1 MVEHE
6 RTDIS
11 PEDAF
16 GLVGHELR
24 IAILR
29 ELGGADDERLS
40 FSVLRE
46 RVGERDSGKFNYH
59 LSKLEGRF
67 VAKTDSG
74 EYALTYPGY
83 RVVDA
88 VHDGAFHRQSG
99 VDREPVSGTCLDCG
113 GDLAFSYETVAG
125 GRVACLECERRYLRH
140 PFDPGGLVDRAGA
153 ELGRAFDRVAR
164 ANWSQAGADVCPVCS
179 GHVASWVRDDAPEKA
194 VAVRGHDVTV
204 GFDCQ
209 QCSYHANVPPG
220 AVLLDHPVVQ
230 GFCADSGVDL
240 RARRLWELP
249 FVVDPDSVT
258 VRDEDPWELAVTVR
272 ADGAERVAVLDETG
286 AVATFD

>member
-1 MVEHE
+1 MVDEE

-29 ELGGADDERLS
+29 ELGGAAAGRLS
-40 FSVLRE
+40 FSALRE

-74 EYALTYPGY
+74 AYALTYPGH

-88 VHDGAFHRQSG
+88 VHDGAFHQQEG
-99 VDREPVSGTCLDCG
+99 VDGEPVSGACLDCG
-113 GDLAFSYETVAG
+113 GNLAFNYETIAG
-125 GRVACLECERRYLRH
+125 GRVACRDCERRYLRH
-140 PFDPGGLVDRAGA
+140 PFDPGGLVERAGA
-153 ELGRAFDRVAR
+153 ELGRAFDHVAR
-164 ANWSQAGADVCPVCS
+164 ANWAQAGADICPVCS
-179 GHVASWVRDDAPEKA
+179 GHVDSWVRSDAPRKA
-194 VAVRGHDVTV
+194 VAVRGHDVLV
-204 GFDCQ
+204 GYDCQ

-220 AVLLDHPVVQ
+220 AVLLDHPDVQ
-230 GFCADSGVDL
+230 GFCADNGVDL
-240 RARRLWELP
+240 RAQRLWDLP
-249 FVVDPDSVT
+249 FVVDPEAVT
-258 VRDEDPWELAVTVR
+258 VRGEDPWELAVTVT
-272 ADGAERVAVLDETG
+272 AGGSERVAVIDETG
-286 AVATFD
+286 TVTAFD

>member
-1 MVEHE
+1 MGDPE

-11 PEDAF
+11 PEEAF

-29 ELGGADDERLS
+29 ELGEADGGGLS
-40 FSVLRE
+40 FSTLRE

-59 LSKLEGRF
+59 LSKLDGRF
-67 VAKTDSG
+67 VAKTDG
-74 EYALTYPGY
+74 GTYALTYPGY

-113 GDLAFSYETVAG
+113 GDLAFSYETLKG

-140 PFDPGGLVDRAGA
+140 PFDPGGLVDRAGD
-153 ELGRAFDRVAR
+153 ELARTFDRVAR

-179 GHVASWVRDDAPEKA
+179 GHVASWVRADAPAKA

-204 GFDCQ
+204 GFDCK

-220 AVLLDHPVVQ
+220 AVLLDHPQVQ
-230 GFCADSGVDL
+230 GFCADNGVDV
-240 RARRLWELP
+240 RTTRLWELP
-249 FVVDPDSVT
+249 FVVDPDAVT
-258 VRDEDPWELAVTVR
+258 VRREDPWELAVTVT
-272 ADGAERVAVLDETG
+272 AGDAERIAVLDETG
-286 AVATFD
+286 TVTAFD

>member
-1 MVEHE
+1 MGANE

-11 PEDAF
+11 PEAAF

-24 IAILR
+24 IAILW
-29 ELGGADDERLS
+29 ELGDADEGRLS
-40 FSVLRE
+40 FSTLRE

-74 EYALTYPGY
+74 NYALTYPGH

-88 VHDGAFHRQSG
+88 VHDGAFHQHAG
-99 VDREPVSGTCLDCG
+99 VDREPVSGSCLDCD
-113 GDLAFSYETVAG
+113 GDLVFSYRTIAG
-125 GRVACLECERRYLRH
+125 GRVACRECERRYLRH
-140 PFDPGGLVDRAGA
+140 PFDPGGLVDREGD
-153 ELGRAFDRVAR
+153 ELGRVFDRVAR
-164 ANWSQAGADVCPVCS
+164 SNWTQAGADICPVCS
-179 GHVASWVRDDAPEKA
+179 GHVASWVRTDAPAKA
-194 VAVRGHDVTV
+194 VAVRGHDLTV

-220 AVLLDHPVVQ
+220 AVLLDHPGVQ
-230 GFCADSGVDL
+230 GFCADNGVDV

-249 FVVDPDSVT
+249 FVVDPDAVA
-258 VRDEDPWELAVTVR
+258 VRSEDPWELAVTVT
-272 ADGAERVAVLDETG
+272 AGDAERVAVLDGSGTVT
-286 AVATFD
+286 AFD